1 VDQGTRWC
9 KTHTFLAA
17 SAVKPLLATR
27 LTQRRT
33 HNPSQPRCPRQILY
47 HKRRPPPCALSTPGP
62 GQHVTPS
69 DVRLG
74 QAVPAAAPS
83 PQVSY
88 NLTTGAM
95 WRRTLPGKRRR
106 EEEEEK
112 EEGQTRGGTPSQGS
126 AAADEVGGTGTA
138 HAPRSSEGTV
148 GRCDASA
155 TRARRPHRNTTPAEP
170 PLAPATHSCQR
181 RGPCRWRRGRRG
193 RRGSWARCR
202 RQSAWSSETGSCND
216 RTRGVVSVV
225 AGVRRARQRAAE
237 SGGARLPRQRAVAF
251 MLPPPTPR
259 QPSMCPRGAPRA
271 AARALR
277 APARRGGTAKTTR
290 VTTQQRAAPARRPA
304 PRAKP
309 YIMVRT
315 DVSKGS

>member
-1 VDQGTRWC
+1 
-9 KTHTFLAA
+9 
-17 SAVKPLLATR
+17 
-27 LTQRRT
+27 
-33 HNPSQPRCPRQILY
+33 
-47 HKRRPPPCALSTPGP
+47 
-62 GQHVTPS
+62 
-69 DVRLG
+69 
-74 QAVPAAAPS
+74 
-83 PQVSY
+83 
-88 NLTTGAM
+88 M

-138 HAPRSSEGTV
+138 HAPRSPEGTV

-202 RQSAWSSETGSCND
+202 RQSAWSSDETGSCND